1 LLRYC
6 NAGHHPPYLFETQA
20 SEAVQILSKTG
31 MALGAVKDTSWS
43 QSTVCLE
50 PGNRLILYTDGITD
64 AQDEQGNFF
73 GRQRLLS
80 ILQTEATVPRP
91 HKHAVLHIQK
101 TLLGEIRQFM
111 GSAPQHDDMSLM
123 ILARDP

>member
-6 NAGHHPPYLFETQA
+6 NAGHNPPYVFDTQA
-20 SEAVQILSKTG
+20 SDAVQVLGKTG
-31 MALGAVKDTSWS
+31 MALGAIQDTTWS
-43 QSTVCLE
+43 HSTVCLD
-50 PGNRLILYTDGITD
+50 PGNTLILYTDGITE

-80 ILQTEATVPRP
+80 ILQAEATVPRP
-91 HKHAVLHIQK
+91 HKHAVLHIQEA
-101 TLLGEIRQFM
+101 LLGEVRGFM